1 MNCLHAFNAAL
12 DTILSILKAKQQ
24 TISSTATRMPNL
36 IPKTINNNF
45 LSLVF
50 HIFYYNF
57 INLIT

>member
-12 DTILSILKAKQQ
+12 DTILSIKAKQQ